1 MAGPKGKH
9 LFGTVRVGEKGQIV
23 IPKQAREIFGI
34 SPGDQL
40 VVLGDEAT
48 GLALMKNDEFL
59 AMISEAIFQ
68 QKRSP
73 EIPVGEEPV
82 SGEAAFQEIMS
93 LAQKPADE
101 TTEEK

>member
-40 VVLGDEAT
+40 VVLGDEET
-48 GLALMKNDEFL
+48 GLALMKNDTFL
-59 AMISEAIFQ
+59 AVISDAVFQ
-68 QKRSP
+68 QKHAP
-73 EIPVGEEPV
+73 ETMEGNPSLPSEKEIEELKN
-82 SGEAAFQEIMS
+82 
-93 LAQKPADE
+93 LALTQADE
-101 TTEEK
+101 E

>member
-1 MAGPKGKH
+1 MGGPKGKH

-23 IPKQAREIFGI
+23 IPKQARDIFGI

-40 VVLGDEAT
+40 VVMGDEAT

-59 AMISEAIFQ
+59 AMISDAIFH
-68 QKRSP
+68 QKRAP
-73 EIPVGEEPV
+73 ETAEGEAPM
-82 SGEAAFQEIMS
+82 SGEAALEEIRS

-101 TTEEK
+101 PTEEN

>member
-1 MAGPKGKH
+1 MGGPKGKH

-23 IPKQAREIFGI
+23 IPKQARDIFGI

-40 VVLGDEAT
+40 VVMGDEAT

-59 AMISEAIFQ
+59 AMISDAIFH
-68 QKRSP
+68 QKRAP
-73 EIPVGEEPV
+73 ETAEGEVPM
-82 SGEAAFQEIMS
+82 SGEAAFEEIRS

-101 TTEEK
+101 PTEEN

>member
-1 MAGPKGKH
+1 MGGPKGKH

-34 SPGDQL
+34 QPGDQL

-59 AMISEAIFQ
+59 AMISDAIFH
-68 QKRSP
+68 QKRAP
-73 EIPVGEEPV
+73 EMAEGEAPM
-82 SGEAAFQEIMS
+82 SGEAAFEEIRS
-93 LAQKPADE
+93 LAEKPADD
-101 TTEEK
+101 TTEEE